1 MNRTAILAVLPLVF
15 TSSAALAEASED
27 GAAHLVEVFQTY
39 LGTSEGVVSVEVD
52 GDAYTL
58 TLDAAPLVAMA
69 TEAGGSASLTP
80 MVMTLTDNGDGTW
93 GVAQDQSLK
102 MAFSI
107 PGAADVVEE
116 VGSMVWD
123 GVFDEALMAFT
134 SGKGEMTNIKVTET
148 ISDPNSGKMSVDVT
162 VASAT
167 FEMIGGAGAN
177 GGTDTTANM
186 TMTGLTETIS
196 TPSLEGTPPI
206 VIAVTLESLTES
218 VTVKGMRPDAIYKAI
233 AWFVAHP
240 TEDAMKA
247 GKVEMKT
254 ILQEGLPLFEVM
266 SGTGTATNL
275 TVGSPMGP
283 VSVAEISFAIDLNG
297 VVADGMFREAFT
309 LSGVTLPEGIIPPW
323 AVPILPQKLSFD
335 VQVTDF
341 DPAAAAGL
349 MLGLLDLPEG
359 AEPDAAFDQT
369 ILAALLPNKTVT
381 IGLNPGGV
389 SGDGYELTY
398 EGSMVVGPEMP
409 IPTGTALITL
419 TGIEK
424 LQAALDAAP
433 DDIKGQAMM
442 GVGMAQGMAKADENG
457 ALVWEIDASAP
468 GSLSVNGTQ
477 MMGGN

>member
-1 MNRTAILAVLPLVF
+1 
-15 TSSAALAEASED
+15 
-27 GAAHLVEVFQTY
+27 
-39 LGTSEGVVSVEVD
+39 
-52 GDAYTL
+52 
-58 TLDAAPLVAMA
+58 
-69 TEAGGSASLTP
+69 
-80 MVMTLTDNGDGTW
+80 
-93 GVAQDQSLK
+93 
-102 MAFSI
+102 
-107 PGAADVVEE
+107 
-116 VGSMVWD
+116 
-123 GVFDEALMAFT
+123 
-134 SGKGEMTNIKVTET
+134 
-148 ISDPNSGKMSVDVT
+148 
-162 VASAT
+162 
-167 FEMIGGAGAN
+167 
-177 GGTDTTANM
+177 
-186 TMTGLTETIS
+186 
-196 TPSLEGTPPI
+196 
-206 VIAVTLESLTES
+206 
-218 VTVKGMRPDAIYKAI
+218 
-233 AWFVAHP
+233 
-240 TEDAMKA
+240 MKA

-275 TVGSPMGP
+275 SVDSPMGP
-283 VSVAEISFAIDLNG
+283 VGVAEISFAIDLNG

-442 GVGMAQGMAKADENG
+442 GVGMAQGMAKTDENG

>member
-15 TSSAALAEASED
+15 TSSAALSETSED

-39 LGTSEGVVSVEVD
+39 LGTSEGVVSVEID
-52 GDAYTL
+52 GDAYAL
-58 TLDAAPLVAMA
+58 TLDAAPLVAIA

-80 MVMTLTDNGDGTW
+80 MVMSLTDNGDGTW
-93 GVAQDQSLK
+93 DVSQDQSLK
-102 MAFSI
+102 FAFSI

-116 VGSMVWD
+116 VGSMVWE
-123 GVFDEALMAFT
+123 GVFDEALMTFT
-134 SGKGEMTNIKVTET
+134 SGQGKMTDIKVTET
-148 ISDPNSGKMSVDVT
+148 ISDPNSGEMSVDVT
-162 VASAT
+162 VASVT
-167 FEMIGGAGAN
+167 YDMTGGAGAN
-177 GGTDTTANM
+177 GGADNTVNL
-186 TMTGLTETIS
+186 TMTGLTETIT
-196 TPSLEGTPPI
+196 TPASEGTPPI
-206 VIAVTLESLTES
+206 EISVALESLTET
-218 VTVKGMRPDAIYKAI
+218 VTMKGLRPDTIYKAM

-275 TVGSPMGP
+275 TVASPVGP
-283 VSVAEISFAIDLNG
+283 VSVAEIGFAIDLNG
-297 VVADGMFREAFT
+297 VVADGKVREAFT
-309 LSGVTLPEGIIPPW
+309 ISGVTLPEGIVPPW

-349 MLGLLDLPEG
+349 LLGLFDLTDG

-369 ILAALLPNKTVT
+369 LLAALLPNKTVT
-381 IGLNPGGV
+381 IGLNPGAV
-389 SGDGYELTY
+389 TGDGYELTF
-398 EGSMVVGPEMP
+398 EGSMVAGPEMP

-419 TGIEK
+419 VGIEK

-442 GVGMAQGMAKADENG
+442 GAGMALGMAKPGANG
-457 ALVWEIDASAP
+457 ELVWEIDASTP
-468 GSLSVNGTQ
+468 GSLSVNGTP